1 MIVLNI
7 PVARALAARYRNR
20 GQPLEELEQ
29 VACLALTKAVQ
40 GYDPAR
46 GDDLLVFAVPSIL
59 GELKR
64 YFRDATWTVRPPRRI
79 QELRPRLTAAE
90 EELTQK
96 LGRPPLPSEI
106 AAEVGCTTDDV
117 LEAHESGTCASP
129 DSLNDS
135 PPGDS
140 AFSWIDR
147 LPSEELGF
155 QRAEAVAVLGPACR
169 GLKHRD
175 RRILEMRFY
184 EQKTQQQIA
193 DELGVTQVQVSRLL
207 QRILTDLRRSIT
219 GRRHDD
225 EGGLTDAALIGSV
238 REIPPARDHRVGPA
252 DRKEVGRTPWTLRGA
267 PRGQPAEPA
276 AVRLDQQTGRFA
288 YDIRTRSG
296 SGTTTSSP
304 STATSPGRSSRR
316 PSSSSAQA
324 RR

>member
-1 MIVLNI
+1 VSSSAIAEPVRTIPTSRSRQGAEPDDRKQRTAALISQAAACEGEERRILLDEVIVLNI
-7 PVARALAARYRNR
+7 PVAKALASRYRNR

-29 VACLALTKAVQ
+29 VACLALTKAVHA
-40 GYDPAR
+40 YDPER

-79 QELRPRLTAAE
+79 QELRPRLSAAE
-90 EELTQK
+90 EALTQQ
-96 LGRPPLPSEI
+96 LGRPPRPSEI
-106 AAEVGCTTDDV
+106 AEAVGCTTEDV

-129 DSLNDS
+129 DSLQDS

-140 AFSWIDR
+140 GFSWIDR

-155 QRAEAVAVLGPACR
+155 RRAEAVAVLGPACR

-219 GRRHDD
+219 GRRSA
-225 EGGLTDAALIGSV
+225 TTKVTKAA
-238 REIPPARDHRVGPA
+238 
-252 DRKEVGRTPWTLRGA
+252 
-267 PRGQPAEPA
+267 
-276 AVRLDQQTGRFA
+276 
-288 YDIRTRSG
+288 
-296 SGTTTSSP
+296 
-304 STATSPGRSSRR
+304 
-316 PSSSSAQA
+316 
-324 RR
+324 

>member
-1 MIVLNI
+1 MSSSATAAPVHPPFDPVRTRTETEPDDRKQRTAALIAQAAECDGEERRMLLDQVIVLNI
-7 PVARALAARYRNR
+7 PVAKALASRYRNR

-79 QELRPRLTAAE
+79 QELRPRISAAE
-90 EELTQK
+90 EMLTQQ
-96 LGRPPLPSEI
+96 LGRPPRPSEI
-106 AAEVGCTTDDV
+106 ADEVGCTTDDV

-140 AFSWIDR
+140 TFSWIER
-147 LPSEELGF
+147 LPSEDLGF
-155 QRAEAVAVLGPACR
+155 RRAEAVAVLGPACR
-169 GLKHRD
+169 GLKPRD
-175 RRILEMRFY
+175 RRILELRFY

-219 GRRHDD
+219 GRR
-225 EGGLTDAALIGSV
+225 GATTKAA
-238 REIPPARDHRVGPA
+238 
-252 DRKEVGRTPWTLRGA
+252 
-267 PRGQPAEPA
+267 
-276 AVRLDQQTGRFA
+276 
-288 YDIRTRSG
+288 
-296 SGTTTSSP
+296 
-304 STATSPGRSSRR
+304 
-316 PSSSSAQA
+316 
-324 RR
+324 

>member
-1 MIVLNI
+1 MSSSATLEPAHQPFDPLRKRAEAAPDDRKQRTARLIAEAATCDGEDRQRLLDQVIVLNI
-7 PVARALAARYRNR
+7 PVAKALASRYRNR

-29 VACLALTKAVQ
+29 VACLALTKAVRA
-40 GYDPAR
+40 YDPAR

-79 QELRPRLTAAE
+79 QELRPRLSAAE
-90 EELTQK
+90 ESLTQR
-96 LGRPPLPSEI
+96 LGRPPRPSEI
-106 AAEVGCTTDDV
+106 ADEVGCTTDDV

-140 AFSWIDR
+140 GFSWIDR

-155 QRAEAVAVLGPACR
+155 RNAEAVAVLGPACR
-169 GLKHRD
+169 RLKGRD
-175 RRILEMRFY
+175 RRILELRFY

-219 GRRHDD
+219 GRR
-225 EGGLTDAALIGSV
+225 
-238 REIPPARDHRVGPA
+238 
-252 DRKEVGRTPWTLRGA
+252 
-267 PRGQPAEPA
+267 
-276 AVRLDQQTGRFA
+276 
-288 YDIRTRSG
+288 
-296 SGTTTSSP
+296 GTTTK
-304 STATSPGRSSRR
+304 A
-316 PSSSSAQA
+316 A
-324 RR
+324 